1 MRALL
6 ILIFAASGFAGLVYE
21 SVWSHYLRILVG
33 AAAYAQSLVLA
44 VFMGGMALG
53 AWLVSRHTERW
64 GRLLRGYALL
74 EGLIGLL
81 ALGFHPA
88 FVVLQGVLFD
98 SGLFAGFSPEALR
111 FATWAAAVLLI
122 LPSAVLLG
130 MTFPLMSGGLIR
142 KYPEEPGESLAL
154 LYFANA
160 LGGAVGV
167 LASGFFFVRWWG
179 LPGAMVA
186 AGVLNLILAGY
197 VWRRVGSEAEPKSDV
212 APSAPGA
219 VGDARLGASAARW
232 LLLVA
237 GLTGLASF
245 VYEIAWIRMLS
256 LVLSSSTHAFELML
270 SAFILGIALGGLWIH
285 RRIDRLDSP
294 IRFLA
299 HVQIAMGVLAVATL
313 PVYRGL
319 FAFMDGLLLN
329 LPPTEVGYAVFSF
342 FSHGMALSVM
352 LPATFCAGMTL
363 PLVTLILMRDGG
375 GGERSIGRV
384 YAWNTVGAVAGALLA
399 LHIGLPV
406 LGLKGTLA
414 LGAGLDVA
422 VGLGLLWLM
431 CPAPERSRPMLV
443 SGGALAAVMAIPL
456 LVSLDPVILS
466 TGVYRR
472 IVDTASYEGASISQ
486 YRDGRTATISVMD
499 HLGVRSI
506 RTNGKPASSMTTAS
520 DLPPTGDE
528 ITGTLLGAYPVL
540 LKPEAR
546 SALNIGMGSGFTSHV
561 LLASHTLE
569 SVTTV
574 EIEPAIV
581 ELASAFSPRNSR
593 VFEDPRS
600 RIVIEDARTFLA
612 SSGEDFDVIVAQPSN
627 PWVSGTSALYSRE
640 FYGLAV
646 GSLAPGGV
654 LVQWIQLSAIHPE
667 RVVSILEAVRTS
679 FPYFDVY
686 AGDGDL
692 IVVGTADEPPP
703 RIGNEVLV
711 SPVLLQELSLIEVR
725 SPQDLQVRLAG
736 TQRTVGPLAELYDAR
751 PNSDF
756 RPKLD
761 QLAARDRFM
770 RLDAA
775 ELLRFYV
782 QPFPVLELLGETSPS
797 WDRTAVT
804 PSDLFFY
811 STRVRVAM
819 AFRDLVADT
828 DALPPQ
834 SGGPVH
840 LAWAHARGLLQECAN
855 ATNPDEAAAALHV
868 VATAII
874 TDLRPSELDTV
885 WAALA
890 TLPCMELMKGEG
902 EAWTRL
908 YRAVGARN
916 IETVVAVGE
925 GILEAGSVGQLRGAR
940 LRYLVASVMT
950 AHIGLGDAET
960 ALDRWATYRSRMFA
974 GDADDTFFR
983 QLAAL
988 AGMERRGEL
997 RR

>member
-1 MRALL
+1 MKRSLL
-6 ILIFAASGFAGLVYE
+6 LVFTASGFAGLVYE
-21 SVWSHYLRILVG
+21 SVWSHYLRVLLG

-44 VFMGGMALG
+44 VFMGGTAIG
-53 AWLVSRHTERW
+53 AWLVSRRTERW
-64 GRLLRGYALL
+64 GRLLRGYALV
-74 EGLIGLL
+74 EGVLGLL

-88 FVVLQGVLFD
+88 FVTLQSVLFE
-98 SGLFAGFSPEALR
+98 SSMLAGLSPEMLR
-111 FATWAAAVLLI
+111 FATWTGAVALI
-122 LPSAVLLG
+122 LPPAVLLG

-186 AGVLNLILAGY
+186 AGVLNLILAAY
-197 VWRRVGSEAEPKSDV
+197 VWRRVGSEAEPKSDG
-212 APSAPGA
+212 APSAPGG
-219 VGDARLGASAARW
+219 VGEARLGASAVRW

-319 FAFMDGLLLN
+319 FAFMEGLLLN
-329 LPPTEVGYAVFSF
+329 LPPTEIGYAIFSL

-363 PLVTLILMRDGG
+363 PLVTLILMRDSG

-384 YAWNTVGAVAGALLA
+384 YAWNTMGAVVGALA
-399 LHIGLPV
+399 AVHVGLPM

-414 LGAGLDVA
+414 FGAGLDVA

-431 CPAPERSRPMLV
+431 CPAPERRKPVLV
-443 SGGALAAVMAIPL
+443 SGGALAAVTAIPL

-472 IVDTASYEGASISQ
+472 MVDTATYEGASISQ

-499 HLGVRSI
+499 RLGVRSI
-506 RTNGKPASSMTTAS
+506 RTNGKPASSMTTGS

-528 ITGTLLGAYPVL
+528 TVGTLLGAYPVL

-546 SALNIGMGSGFTSHV
+546 SALNIGMGSGITSHV
-561 LLASHTLE
+561 LLASHAME
-569 SVTTV
+569 RVTTV

-581 ELASAFSPRNSR
+581 ELAPAFAPRNSR
-593 VFEDPRS
+593 AFEDPRS

-612 SSGEDFDVIVAQPSN
+612 SSGEDYDVIVAQPSN
-627 PWVSGTSALYSRE
+627 PWVSGTSALYSSE
-640 FYGLAV
+640 FYGLAA
-646 GSLAPGGV
+646 GALAPGGV
-654 LVQWIQLSAIHPE
+654 LVQWIQLAAIHPK
-667 RVVSILEAVRTS
+667 RVVSILEAVRTF

-703 RIGNEVLV
+703 RIGNEVSV
-711 SPVLLQELSLIEVR
+711 SPVLLQELSRIDVR

-736 TQRTVGPLAELYDAR
+736 TQRTFGPLAELYEAR

-756 RPKLD
+756 RPEVD

-770 RLDAA
+770 QRDAV

-782 QPFPVLELLGETSPS
+782 QPLPVLELLGETAPS
-797 WDRTAVT
+797 WSRTDVT
-804 PSDLFFY
+804 PSALFFY
-811 STRVRVAM
+811 SARVLGAM
-819 AFRDLVADT
+819 AFRDLVADP

-834 SGGPVH
+834 SGGLVH
-840 LAWAHARGLLQECAN
+840 FAWAQARGLWQECAN
-855 ATNPDEAAAALHV
+855 ATDPNGAAAALHLI
-868 VATAII
+868 ATAII

-885 WAALA
+885 WDALA
-890 TLPCMELMKGEG
+890 PLPCMELMRGEG

-908 YRAVGARN
+908 YRAVGDRDPEA
-916 IETVVAVGE
+916 VVAVGE
-925 GILEAGSVGQLRGAR
+925 GILGGSVEQPGGAR
-940 LRYLVASVMT
+940 LRYLVASVMA
-950 AHIGLGDAET
+950 AHIGLGDAEI
-960 ALDRWATYRSRMFA
+960 ALGRWEFYRASMFA
-974 GDADDTFFR
+974 GRVDDTFFR

-988 AGMERRGEL
+988 ARVDRRGE
-997 RR
+997 R